1 MELLVNREVER
12 EGGEGEGG
20 EGEGGRE
27 GGERICPRLLQPY
40 YALDIMG
47 H

>member
-20 EGEGGRE
+20 RE
-27 GGERICPRLLQPY
+27 GSG
-40 YALDIMG
+40 YALVCFSHIMRSILWDISDI
-47 H
+47 